1 MLDTGILD
9 KLIIGRVEP
18 HIYAFSTR
26 TVPNY
31 MKVGDTYRPVEQR
44 LNEWRRYFPNLE
56 KQFVGVAKVDDDTYF
71 RDFAIHRFLE
81 NDLHRH
87 RLKPSTFPNL
97 PYYSNE
103 FFEGVTHSDIH
114 CALSDISDSFHNN
127 LPKYQFYKFDKS
139 RIPLT
144 YQYRRTETFEPRPN
158 QQDTIDRFKEAVAAG
173 RNNLLMYAVMR
184 FGKSFTAMC
193 CAVEMKARLVVV
205 VSAKADVKQ
214 EWKKTVESHFRF
226 EDYVFLDS
234 DSLLGSDTVLS
245 DSLEKSNAVVFLTL
259 QDLCGDEI
267 KRKHRQIFE
276 SKFDLLVIDETH
288 YGARAAE
295 YGKVLNMAGK
305 QLDKELKYVD
315 SSDNYNNND
324 TLKHLDARIRIHLS
338 GTPYRI
344 LMGDEFSKKD
354 IIAFY
359 QFTDIVRDQE
369 KWNDEH
375 ILEDG
380 VREWDNPYFG
390 FPQMVRFALNP
401 NKSSVEKMEA
411 MKRKGITYAF
421 SELLKP
427 ESVVKDSSPEA
438 RHRKFVHEQEILDLF
453 KAIDGSKDD
462 ENLFAFLDYAP
473 IKKGQ
478 MCRHMVCVLPYR
490 ASCDALAVLLAQKRA
505 EFKNL
510 GEYQIINIAG
520 FDEERR
526 YKDTQSIRNKIKKCE
541 AEGMKTIT
549 LTVNRMLTGSTV
561 EEWDT
566 MLFLKDCASPQE
578 YDQAIFRLQNQYVR
592 RLTDKNGEEIR
603 LNMKPQTLLVD
614 FDPGRMFRL
623 QEQKSQIYNVN
634 VEQNGNSRLEQRIAD
649 ELRISPII
657 VLNKDKF
664 REVVPVDILDAVR
677 EYSANKS
684 VADEVSDIP
693 ADLSLLADSTIL
705 EEISSLSP
713 IDSSKGI
720 NLKSVEGD
728 GDDIDIPDDDSKE
741 TDADGGQQPRQNPVD
756 KMTTDERGL
765 LEKKLATCYAVI
777 LFFAFLT
784 DNRVKSLEEIIAA
797 IDSDDNNRR
806 IARNIGIKKGLLK
819 LILQKGNPFII
830 SKLDYKIQNI
840 NTLAHDAVLQGEERI
855 NVALKKFER
864 LSDSEI
870 VTPMNLAN
878 EMVWILPDDVDCHS
892 KFLDIASKQ
901 GEFARALLLRY
912 GNGVKDN
919 IYSIPT
925 SKLTYEFTRKVY
937 KMLGMPVTNIFYE
950 FNSYD
955 LIDKTKKE
963 EIIKTLSDMKFNV
976 VIGNPPYQVNDGG
989 GTGSSAIPV
998 YNKFVEISQK
1008 INPNYLSMIMPSRWF
1023 TGGRGLD
1030 DFRKKMLNDDSIR
1043 VLHDYISSNSC
1054 FSNVEIKGGICYFLW
1069 DKKYHGYCDIY
1080 THYENN
1086 KEIFFSQR
1094 HLLEKASDCF
1104 IRDGRFISILK
1115 KIQQKKEISFSTI
1128 VSANDPFGFDI
1139 REENSYKRVKLSFST
1154 SPFDNSVKLYYNG
1167 WAKNGIGFL
1176 AIDKI
1181 RKNIKWLN
1189 SHKMLFPKA
1198 WGNGDASTDRLKPII
1213 ADLPSCCTETY
1224 LIVGPFLSSEETNN
1238 AYKYTQTKLFHCLVF
1253 LIKNTQ
1259 NTMQKAYSYV
1269 PLQNFTKQ
1277 SDIDWN
1283 KSIPE
1288 IDQQLY
1294 TKYHLTTEEIAFIEK
1309 MIKQM

>member
-56 KQFVGVAKVDDDTYF
+56 KQFAGVAKVDDDTYF

-127 LPKYQFYKFDKS
+127 LPKYQFYKIDKS

-267 KRKHRQIFE
+267 KRKHWQIFE
-276 SKFDLLVIDETH
+276 NKFDLLVIDETH

-324 TLKHLDARIRIHLS
+324 TLKHLDARVRIHLS

-526 YKDTQSIRNKIKKCE
+526 YKDTQSIRSKIKKCE

-664 REVVPVDILDAVR
+664 REVVPADILDAVR

-878 EMVWILPDDVDCHS
+878 EMVGILPDDVDCHS

-989 GTGSSAIPV
+989 GTGSSAQAI
-998 YNKFVEISQK
+998 YNKFIDICRFEFESKYI
-1008 INPNYLSMIMPSRWF
+1008 SMIIPSRWM
-1023 TGGRGLD
+1023 TGGKGLD
-1030 DFRKKMLNDDSIR
+1030 KFRNSMLGDRRIR
-1043 VLHDYISSNSC
+1043 VLHDYLNAGQC
-1054 FSNVEIKGGICYFLW
+1054 FPAVAIEGGICYFRW
-1069 DKKYHGYCDIY
+1069 DRDATGKCVFVSHTSDQSAFTKERYLSDDSSDVVIRYAESLSILDK
-1080 THYENN
+1080 TRTANN
-1086 KEIFFSQR
+1086 FSSLVSPRNLFKINIQ
-1094 HLLEKASDCF
+1094 LLESSPVIGGYKVF
-1104 IRDGRFISILK
+1104 GRFDGKRGLMYLSRYESKNERALRFLGNWKVFVSKADGAAGQLGIPIPARIIGKAELGDCD
-1115 KIQQKKEISFSTI
+1115 TI
-1128 VSANDPFGFDI
+1128 CT
-1139 REENSYKRVKLSFST
+1139 ET
-1154 SPFDNSVKLYYNG
+1154 
-1167 WAKNGIGFL
+1167 FL
-1176 AIDKI
+1176 AI
-1181 RKNIKWLN
+1181 
-1189 SHKMLFPKA
+1189 
-1198 WGNGDASTDRLKPII
+1198 
-1213 ADLPSCCTETY
+1213 
-1224 LIVGPFLSSEETNN
+1224 GPFATRIEAENVI
-1238 AYKYTQTKLFHCLVF
+1238 KYATTKFFRFLVGTRKLKNMTQKT
-1253 LIKNTQ
+1253 
-1259 NTMQKAYSYV
+1259 YSFV
-1269 PLQNFTKQ
+1269 PIQDFTEN
-1277 SDIDWN
+1277 SDIDWSR
-1283 KSIPE
+1283 SIDE
-1288 IDQQLY
+1288 IDSQLY
-1294 TKYHLTTEEIAFIEK
+1294 AKYHLTEEETAFIEK
-1309 MIKQM
+1309 MIKPM

>member
-56 KQFVGVAKVDDDTYF
+56 KQFAGVAKVDDDTYF

-81 NDLHRH
+81 NDLHKH

-276 SKFDLLVIDETH
+276 NKFDLLVIDETH
-288 YGARAAE
+288 YGARAVE

-324 TLKHLDARIRIHLS
+324 TLKHLDARVRIHLS

-354 IIAFY
+354 TIAFY

-664 REVVPVDILDAVR
+664 REVVPADILDAVR

-878 EMVWILPDDVDCHS
+878 EMVGILPDDVDCHS

-955 LIDKTKKE
+955 LIEKTKKE

-989 GTGSSAIPV
+989 GTGSSAQAI
-998 YNKFVEISQK
+998 YNKFIDICRFEFESKYI
-1008 INPNYLSMIMPSRWF
+1008 SMIIPSRWM
-1023 TGGRGLD
+1023 TGGKGLD
-1030 DFRKKMLNDDSIR
+1030 KFRNSMLGDRRIR
-1043 VLHDYISSNSC
+1043 VLHDYLNAGQC
-1054 FSNVEIKGGICYFLW
+1054 FPAVAIEGGICYFRW
-1069 DKKYHGYCDIY
+1069 DRDATGKCVFVSHTSDQSAFTKERYLSDDSSDVVIRYAESLSILDK
-1080 THYENN
+1080 TRTANN
-1086 KEIFFSQR
+1086 FSSLVSPRNLFKINIQ
-1094 HLLEKASDCF
+1094 LLESSPVIGGYKVF
-1104 IRDGRFISILK
+1104 GRFDGKRGLMYLSRYESKNERALRFLGNWKVFVSKADGAAGQLGIPIPARIIGKAELGDCD
-1115 KIQQKKEISFSTI
+1115 TI
-1128 VSANDPFGFDI
+1128 CT
-1139 REENSYKRVKLSFST
+1139 ET
-1154 SPFDNSVKLYYNG
+1154 
-1167 WAKNGIGFL
+1167 FL
-1176 AIDKI
+1176 AI
-1181 RKNIKWLN
+1181 
-1189 SHKMLFPKA
+1189 
-1198 WGNGDASTDRLKPII
+1198 
-1213 ADLPSCCTETY
+1213 
-1224 LIVGPFLSSEETNN
+1224 GPFATRIEAENVI
-1238 AYKYTQTKLFHCLVF
+1238 KYATTKFFRFLVGTRKLKNMTQKT
-1253 LIKNTQ
+1253 
-1259 NTMQKAYSYV
+1259 YSFV
-1269 PLQNFTKQ
+1269 PIQDFTEN
-1277 SDIDWN
+1277 SDIDWSR
-1283 KSIPE
+1283 SIDE
-1288 IDQQLY
+1288 IDSQLY
-1294 TKYHLTTEEIAFIEK
+1294 AKYHLTEEETAFIEK
-1309 MIKQM
+1309 MIKPM

>member
-56 KQFVGVAKVDDDTYF
+56 KQFAGVAKVDDDTYF

-127 LPKYQFYKFDKS
+127 LPKYQFYKIDKS

-305 QLDKELKYVD
+305 QLDKELKYAD
-315 SSDNYNNND
+315 NSDNYNNND

-526 YKDTQSIRNKIKKCE
+526 YKDTQSIRSKIKKCE

-664 REVVPVDILDAVR
+664 REVVPADILDAVR

-819 LILQKGNPFII
+819 LILHKGNPFII

-878 EMVWILPDDVDCHS
+878 EMVGILPDDVDCHS

-955 LIDKTKKE
+955 FIEKNTK
-963 EIIKTLSDMKFNV
+963 EIIKQLTDMNFDV
-976 VIGNPPYQVNDGG
+976 IIGNPPYQDKGGSG
-989 GTGSSAIPV
+989 GTNDASIYQDFCQIAFDV
-998 YNKFVEISQK
+998 
-1008 INPNYLSMIMPSRWF
+1008 NPNYISMVIPSRWF
-1023 TGGRGLD
+1023 TGGRENLVK
-1030 DFRKKMLNDDSIR
+1030 DFRNEMLTSKHVMKLVSFTNAKD
-1043 VLHDYISSNSC
+1043 LFPNA
-1054 FSNVEIKGGICYFLW
+1054 EIKGGCCYFLYTTSYCG
-1069 DKKYHGYCDIY
+1069 KCKYELNRDDVKIATDRDLGQFDILIR
-1080 THYENN
+1080 EPILANIV
-1086 KEIFFSQR
+1086 ERILSQVTTFIDG
-1094 HLLEKASDCF
+1094 LISSDTPF
-1104 IRDGRFISILK
+1104 GIPTNPIDSSKYNI
-1115 KIQQKKEISFSTI
+1115 EISEQKDN
-1128 VSANDPFGFDI
+1128 VHDI
-1139 REENSYKRVKLSFST
+1139 AFYWIKRKE
-1154 SPFDNSVKLYYNG
+1154 G
-1167 WAKNGIGFL
+1167 RGIGYVS
-1176 AIDKI
+1176 
-1181 RKNIKWLN
+1181 RKNIKKN
-1189 SHKMLFPKA
+1189 IPDISKPKVFIPEAYGAGESFPHQII
-1198 WGNGDASTDRLKPII
+1198 GIPEIASAESVCSQSYLYVAFRTNTEAENFAKYLRTKFLRVLVSASKVSQHAMNKVYRFVPIQ
-1213 ADLPSCCTETY
+1213 DFTE
-1224 LIVGPFLSSEETNN
+1224 N
-1238 AYKYTQTKLFHCLVF
+1238 
-1253 LIKNTQ
+1253 
-1259 NTMQKAYSYV
+1259 
-1269 PLQNFTKQ
+1269 
-1277 SDIDWN
+1277 SDIDWSR
-1283 KSIPE
+1283 SIDE
-1288 IDQQLY
+1288 IDSQLY
-1294 TKYHLTTEEIAFIEK
+1294 AKYHLTEEETAFIEK
-1309 MIKQM
+1309 MIKPM

>member
-56 KQFVGVAKVDDDTYF
+56 KQFAGVAKVDDDTYF

-81 NDLHRH
+81 NDLHKH

-127 LPKYQFYKFDKS
+127 LPKYQFYKIDKS

-276 SKFDLLVIDETH
+276 NKFDLLVIDETH
-288 YGARAAE
+288 YGARAVE

-955 LIDKTKKE
+955 LIEKNTK
-963 EIIKTLSDMKFNV
+963 EIIKQLTDMNFDV
-976 VIGNPPYQVNDGG
+976 IIGNPPYQDKGGSG
-989 GTGSSAIPV
+989 GTNDASIYQDFCQIAFDV
-998 YNKFVEISQK
+998 
-1008 INPNYLSMIMPSRWF
+1008 NPNYISMVIPSRWF
-1023 TGGRGLD
+1023 TGGRENLVK
-1030 DFRKKMLNDDSIR
+1030 DFRNEMLTSKHVMKLVSFTNAKD
-1043 VLHDYISSNSC
+1043 LFPNA
-1054 FSNVEIKGGICYFLW
+1054 EIKGGCCYFLYTTSYCG
-1069 DKKYHGYCDIY
+1069 KCKYELNRDDVKIATDRDLGQFDILIR
-1080 THYENN
+1080 EPILANIV
-1086 KEIFFSQR
+1086 ERILSQVTTFIDG
-1094 HLLEKASDCF
+1094 LISSDTPF
-1104 IRDGRFISILK
+1104 GIPTNPIDSSKYNI
-1115 KIQQKKEISFSTI
+1115 EISEQKDN
-1128 VSANDPFGFDI
+1128 VHDI
-1139 REENSYKRVKLSFST
+1139 AFYWIKRKE
-1154 SPFDNSVKLYYNG
+1154 G
-1167 WAKNGIGFL
+1167 RGIGYVS
-1176 AIDKI
+1176 
-1181 RKNIKWLN
+1181 RKNIKKN
-1189 SHKMLFPKA
+1189 IPDISKPKVFIPEAYGAGESFPHQII
-1198 WGNGDASTDRLKPII
+1198 GIPEIASAESVCSQSYLYVAFRTNTEAENFAKYLRTKFLRVLVSASKVSQHAMNKVYRFVPIQ
-1213 ADLPSCCTETY
+1213 DFTE
-1224 LIVGPFLSSEETNN
+1224 N
-1238 AYKYTQTKLFHCLVF
+1238 
-1253 LIKNTQ
+1253 
-1259 NTMQKAYSYV
+1259 
-1269 PLQNFTKQ
+1269 
-1277 SDIDWN
+1277 SDIDWSR
-1283 KSIPE
+1283 SIDE
-1288 IDQQLY
+1288 IDSQLY
-1294 TKYHLTTEEIAFIEK
+1294 AKYHLTEEETAFIEK
-1309 MIKQM
+1309 MIKPM